1 MDREKKC
8 LSLAPIVMAA
18 CVTLLVANSVI
29 SQRIAKQSSSPSD
42 VVRGFVDLDLRG
54 TRLILAGWRRTAP
67 LFVRSGPPPTNPNI
81 HIVSDKYAMVERT
94 LSPTKSRVDL
104 DFTHLYG
111 SLDPELHFVPP
122 AAFGPDGGLVKDGL
136 SISLTL
142 VLVDRYLEL
151 ESGGGSPKETVT
163 APTWRIEAFQ
173 AGVLL
178 DLPAAIRYVTEKREQ
193 TTDPAIKKNADATLA
208 ILRLLK

>member
-1 MDREKKC
+1 MPE
-8 LSLAPIVMAA
+8 LSSYCHGGVRHTFGCKFRNLAED
-18 CVTLLVANSVI
+18 CQTKFI
-29 SQRIAKQSSSPSD
+29 SQRCCE
-42 VVRGFVDLDLRG
+42 GLRRSGPAGDAADPGWLAQNG
-54 TRLILAGWRRTAP
+54 TA
-67 LFVRSGPPPTNPNI
+67 VRSGPPPTNPNI